1 MKKDHTPEYMKQLSG
16 KILEINFKTQSLKMS
31 FQATEDI
38 CHSNGTIIQ
47 GGFTTVMMDSCM
59 AFLVMELT
67 DFIFTPM
74 SIDINVSFLAAGRP
88 GKLECQSKIVKL
100 GNSIGFAKAETT
112 QSAVVADDNVCWV
125 YARSVLFRLATT
137 EVAVVV
143 PSGATPALV
152 VMVVFAR

>member
-1 MKKDHTPEYMKQLSG
+1 MNADHTHEYLNHLSG
-16 KILEINFKTQSLKMS
+16 QGLEINFKSQSLKMS
-31 FQATEDI
+31 FLATEDI

-88 GKLECQSKIVKL
+88 GQLDCESKIIKL
-100 GNSIGFAKAETT
+100 GKSIGFASAELHQDGEIIATASSSLKLVKIEGSQKDFLKDNIAKDAKIIKA
-112 QSAVVADDNVCWV
+112 
-125 YARSVLFRLATT
+125 
-137 EVAVVV
+137 
-143 PSGATPALV
+143 
-152 VMVVFAR
+152 